1 MAKKPAP
8 TPKPIRWN
16 IYRATSNSPECMLVG
31 TVEAATADEAVDRA
45 AEQFEQPATKLIAV
59 RYR

>member
-1 MAKKPAP
+1 MARKPEP

-16 IYRATSNSPECMLVG
+16 IYRATSNPPVCMLMG
-31 TVEAATADEAVDRA
+31 TVEATDADEAIEKG
-45 AEQFEQPATKLIAV
+45 AEQFKQPAMKLIAV